1 MPLTVPRLEPGVA
14 WPLGGMLLTQTAAA
28 MALAAVPV
36 LATEIARDSGV
47 PASAVGAY
55 SALVFGA
62 AMFSSAASGSLIAR
76 LGALRANQVVV
87 FASGLALL
95 VTLPATLPAIVAG
108 ALLVGLGYGPNTPS
122 GSHVLASVTPPSRR
136 GVVFS
141 VKQSGAQL
149 GAMVAGLV
157 LPWVAVAGG
166 WRTAMVAATVLILSA
181 ALAVQPLHRVVAPRG
196 AGTAPDGP
204 STLAAMRAVLATPV
218 LRRLTGAAFV
228 LMALHAAFQT
238 FTVAFLVEH
247 VGLALTTAGSLFAA
261 LAAAGGVAR
270 IVLGWTADRAARP
283 RTVLVVASLVGAAA
297 CLLFAAFDASWSPA
311 VMAGA
316 CVIAGAASAGWYGVF
331 LAEVAR
337 RAPSEGVGLATGG
350 ALFFVYASIVAGPLA
365 FSAVVALTGS
375 WPTALVL
382 LGATTLIATVNLLRM
397 PG

>member
-1 MPLTVPRLEPGVA
+1 
-14 WPLGGMLLTQTAAA
+14 MLLTQTAAA

-55 SALVFGA
+55 SALVFAA
-62 AMFSSAASGSLIAR
+62 AMISSAASGSLIAR
-76 LGALRANQVVV
+76 LGALRANQAVVC
-87 FASGLALL
+87 ASGLALL
-95 VTLPATLPAIVAG
+95 VTLPASLPAVVAG
-108 ALLVGLGYGPNTPS
+108 ALLVGFGYGPNTPS
-122 GSHVLASVTPPSRR
+122 GSQVLASVTPPSRR

-141 VKQSGAQL
+141 IKQSGAQL
-149 GAMVAGLV
+149 GAMLAGLV
-157 LPWVAVAGG
+157 LPWVAVASG
-166 WRTAMVAATVLILSA
+166 WRAAMVSATVLILAA
-181 ALAVQPLHRVVAPRG
+181 ALAVQPLHRRVAPRRPGTQTVPG
-196 AGTAPDGP
+196 AP
-204 STLAAMRAVLATPV
+204 SPFTAMRAVLATTA

-247 VGLALTTAGSLFAA
+247 VGLGLTTAGGLFAA
-261 LAAAGGVAR
+261 LAGAGGVAR
-270 IVLGWTADRAARP
+270 IVLGWTADRLARP
-283 RTVLVVASLVGAAA
+283 RTVLVQASLVGAAA

-311 VMAGA
+311 AMAGA
-316 CVIAGAASAGWYGVF
+316 CVVAGAASAGWYGVF

-337 RAPSEGVGLATGG
+337 QAPSDGVGLATGG

-375 WPTALVL
+375 WPAALVT
-382 LGATTLIATVNLLRM
+382 LGAATLIATYNLLRM